1 MLGVKE
7 IDIANVVTV
16 IVSFMTLI
24 FIIHHSCKGR
34 LKLIYSGIIILWKM
48 HELIFYGEVF
58 YSRWFLGIDSSAFF
72 QLWSAYLRAHSAISL
87 FLLALTMIR
96 FRGKGGRIL

>member
-1 MLGVKE
+1 MALKE
-7 IDIANVVTV
+7 IDFANLVTV
-16 IVSFMTLI
+16 IVSLITLI
-24 FIIHHSCKGR
+24 YIIQQSCKGK
-34 LKLIYSGIIILWKM
+34 LKFIYSGIIIVWKM